1 MKILFDNVDNKSRSG
16 PNAFSRKLQHAL
28 EKQKHEIGLTKSGDI
43 FGDITI
49 SFIVKR
55 YAVQT
60 PSVLRLD
67 GIYFNSEQDFEQLN
81 EPIKESY
88 ENADSVVFQ
97 TNFNKELTE
106 KYFGERE
113 DTFVINNGTVCDII
127 DEIMPMKNSSL
138 DKFENVWCCA
148 SSWRPHKR
156 LKDNISY
163 FLEHTD
169 EKSCIVVAGQNP
181 DFRIF
186 DKRVLYAGDLNWE
199 NLISLYKRSSNFIHL
214 AWLDHC
220 PNVVVDARAAGC
232 KIICSDSGGTKE
244 IAGTGATLLQEDHW
258 NLEPT
263 KLYVPP
269 KIDFSK
275 KTSNV
280 IDSTID
286 IYEISKK
293 YISAFSKTITE
304 YNRILEIEKTI
315 L

>member
-1 MKILFDNVDNKSRSG
+1 
-16 PNAFSRKLQHAL
+16 
-28 EKQKHEIGLTKSGDI
+28 
-43 FGDITI
+43 
-49 SFIVKR
+49 
-55 YAVQT
+55 
-60 PSVLRLD
+60 
-67 GIYFNSEQDFEQLN
+67 
-81 EPIKESY
+81 
-88 ENADSVVFQ
+88 
-97 TNFNKELTE
+97 
-106 KYFGERE
+106 
-113 DTFVINNGTVCDII
+113 
-127 DEIMPMKNSSL
+127 
-138 DKFENVWCCA
+138 
-148 SSWRPHKR
+148 
-156 LKDNISY
+156 
-163 FLEHTD
+163 
-169 EKSCIVVAGQNP
+169 
-181 DFRIF
+181 
-186 DKRVLYAGDLNWE
+186 
-199 NLISLYKRSSNFIHL
+199 
-214 AWLDHC
+214 
-220 PNVVVDARAAGC
+220 VVDARAAGC